1 MGASRKNKGVV
12 KLVHP
17 GRFVETL
24 REPITAAE
32 VMQKNPRHS
41 VTRPDVFY
49 FPWIVVKPESL
60 LTPGEV
66 FFIVPNRTIHQ
77 LLKGKS
83 SHCCMPSSQQRDCP
97 RDQDHQQFELASP
110 IKECAGMTPKHRN
123 QQSLPKKVF
132 QTLYRRKSY
141 HDKDL
146 KMESTVRYRTE
157 SRTEEIPQYEDDQKE
172 SERLSPGDS
181 TLERK
186 SFSKKVSQT
195 MYRRKLYHDED
206 LKTKSHSRDRTESRT
221 EEIPQYEDD
230 QKESER
236 LSPGDSTLE
245 IKSLSKR
252 LSQTT
257 YRRKW
262 YHDEDLKTES
272 HSRYRT
278 EPRTE
283 GIPQYVSPGD
293 STFEMT
299 CSKAVDFYLGSR
311 NMSTELLE
319 KDAAVELICQ
329 KYGTVLKSCLRKPDS
344 ARRSLNLKVAFIL
357 PNRDEEAD
365 ASDSCAESTGHLV
378 D

>member
-1 MGASRKNKGVV
+1 MDIISLTKAHNEQEKSMGSMLSETKSVFGGCVLGCAEYSSFPCLETTSRKNKDVV

-83 SHCCMPSSQQRDCP
+83 SHCS
-97 RDQDHQQFELASP
+97 SP
-110 IKECAGMTPKHRN
+110 IKECAGMTPKHCN

-157 SRTEEIPQYEDDQKE
+157 SRTEEIPQ
-172 SERLSPGDS
+172 
-181 TLERK
+181 
-186 SFSKKVSQT
+186 
-195 MYRRKLYHDED
+195 KLYHDED

-283 GIPQYVSPGD
+283 GIPQYVSPRD